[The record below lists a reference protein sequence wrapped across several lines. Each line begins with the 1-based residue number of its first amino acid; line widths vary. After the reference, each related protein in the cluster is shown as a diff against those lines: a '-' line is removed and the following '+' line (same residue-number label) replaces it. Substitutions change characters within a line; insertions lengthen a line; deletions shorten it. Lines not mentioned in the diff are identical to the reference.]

1 MNTFGETLKV
11 TIFGESHGEATGMVL
26 DGLPA
31 GEEIDLDRLRADLK
45 RRAPGQSETSTPRRE
60 EDEPELISGVLN
72 GHSTGA
78 PICGIIRNTD
88 VRSSDYHPE
97 TPRPGHADLTARIKY
112 KGMSDFRG
120 GGPFSGR
127 LTVAMV
133 MAGGICR
140 QSLERRGVKVS
151 ARIIRI
157 GRATESAGGEETEGE
172 LPFAFKKE
180 ILDARS
186 TGDSVGG
193 EIECIVHGA
202 PAGLGGLLFG
212 GMESRIAAALYAI
225 PGVKGVEFGAGFDI
239 AKLRGSAANDPIRIE
254 DGRVFTTTN
263 NAGGINGGLTN
274 GMPLVVRCAFRPT
287 PSISREQMTVDL
299 LKLENTTLRVTGR
312 HDPCIVPRAVP
323 VVESMVAFCVL
334 DAMCGQ

>member
-1 MNTFGETLKV
+1 MNTFGENLKV
-11 TIFGESHGEATGMVL
+11 TIFGESHGEAVGMVL

-31 GEEIDLDRLRADLK
+31 GETIDLDRLRIDLK
-45 RRAPGQSETSTPRRE
+45 RRAPGYNEVSTPRKE
-60 EDEPELISGVLN
+60 EDEPELISGVFN

-78 PICGIIRNTD
+78 PICGIIRNTNTI
-88 VRSSDYHPE
+88 SSDYHPE
-97 TPRPGHADLTARIKY
+97 TPRPSHADLTARIRF
-112 KGMSDFRG
+112 KGMSDYRG

-127 LTVAMV
+127 LTAAMV

-140 QSLERRGVKVS
+140 QSLERQGIDVA

-157 GRATESAGGEETEGE
+157 GTVTESVCEPESEDG
-172 LPFAFKKE
+172 LPYAFKKE

-193 EIECIVHGA
+193 EVECIVRGA
-202 PAGLGGLLFG
+202 PAGLGGLMFG

-225 PGVKGVEFGAGFDI
+225 PGVKGVEFGAGFGI
-239 AKLRGSAANDPIRIE
+239 ARMRGSAANDPIRIE
-254 DGRVFTTTN
+254 DGRIFTETN
-263 NAGGINGGLTN
+263 NAGGLNGGLTN

-287 PSISREQMTVDL
+287 PSISKEQMTVDL
-299 LKLENTTLRVTGR
+299 LKLENTTLRVTGS

-323 VVESMVAFCVL
+323 GVESLVAFCVL
-334 DAMCGQ
+334 DALCGE